1 MGFFQRAT
9 WTLHT
14 CNSESSTLHLFAGH
28 GALFQ
33 VRCCMA
39 AHAQHLREGLVDHTT
54 RTFRTGTPVISHTA
68 VAEGPVSV
76 QEDSICLIFQCW
88 YSRRAAN
95 YSQFSP
101 WLGTSQPPSFF
112 FFFFSFLPLAADK
125 TAPSV
130 GLSITADKEKLAVG
144 GRIIQVCSWPSVC
157 IRQRSLLC
165 SCIQVRPVHIR
176 LPQCQLKCGS
186 VNRAEVAG
194 DASSCCEGHVCIHV

>member
-1 MGFFQRAT
+1 MPTDFAKGCDVAAIRLFRQIWTGWGFFQRAT

-14 CNSESSTLHLFAGH
+14 CNRESSTLHLFTGR
-28 GALFQ
+28 GAQFQ

-39 AHAQHLREGLVDHTT
+39 AHARHLREGVVDHTT

-76 QEDSICLIFQCW
+76 QEDSICLIFQCR
-88 YSRRAAN
+88 YSGKAAN

-101 WLGTSQPPSFF
+101 RLGTSQPPSS

-144 GRIIQVCSWPSVC
+144 GRIIQVCS
-157 IRQRSLLC
+157 
-165 SCIQVRPVHIR
+165 
-176 LPQCQLKCGS
+176 
-186 VNRAEVAG
+186 
-194 DASSCCEGHVCIHV
+194 